1 MNITGTFFEFRHHSG
16 VEGTW
21 YNPALRS
28 FTDAQWEEMIRDIHA
43 LGMDTLVLMCSSL
56 VYPDSCESYPPV
68 TVFPKAD
75 MACSRPMD
83 VLMETAEK
91 LQMHVYLSAGF
102 YGVWLYPLEKMKS
115 MEVQERAFRACEQML
130 EKYGSFRCFEG
141 WYMPDETEAGPY
153 FNPVFLDYVSR
164 YSAFFRALTPDKKIL
179 IAPYGTNKI
188 VPDDTF
194 VRQLEGLDVDYVA
207 YQDEVGVEKS
217 LPDET
222 GAYYAGLRKAHDRAG
237 RSHLWADMEIF
248 RFEGDVYHSPL
259 LAAPMERV
267 EKQIESLSP
276 HVEKILVYAYPGM
289 MSRPGSSAGYGRKES
304 EVFYDDYRK
313 WLNR

>member
-91 LQMHVYLSAGF
+91 LQIRSAITVF
-102 YGVWLYPLEKMKS
+102 RPESMSVRRPLPGVGPQYTLTG
-115 MEVQERAFRACEQML
+115 
-130 EKYGSFRCFEG
+130 GSFPISRTPFRITVSPSQG
-141 WYMPDETEAGPY
+141 FPAALPY
-153 FNPVFLDYVSR
+153 RRL
-164 YSAFFRALTPDKKIL
+164 
-179 IAPYGTNKI
+179 
-188 VPDDTF
+188 
-194 VRQLEGLDVDYVA
+194 
-207 YQDEVGVEKS
+207 
-217 LPDET
+217 
-222 GAYYAGLRKAHDRAG
+222 
-237 RSHLWADMEIF
+237 
-248 RFEGDVYHSPL
+248 
-259 LAAPMERV
+259 
-267 EKQIESLSP
+267 
-276 HVEKILVYAYPGM
+276 
-289 MSRPGSSAGYGRKES
+289 
-304 EVFYDDYRK
+304 
-313 WLNR
+313 